1 MLQVVSVISNIVAY
15 RLSPVFSLSPRKSRH
30 PLSGWLINI
39 SWHFKLGICSRPC
52 FAYPCWHLRAWTGLG
67 VNVCWFCFQRG
78 NLLLEPIC
86 VLPSSCTGD
95 GIASA
100 CWCGCL
106 QVAFPPKHL
115 QLSSQHLCSLMLW
128 FIAIISGIK
137 ESASEILA
145 PVKLMAKFPPCT
157 KKSDFAVWRT
167 WKKFD
172 LILGCHLSDLIFV
185 YVKRPPC
192 TAKITWGNLAELHC
206 FSLEMVPSL

>member
-1 MLQVVSVISNIVAY
+1 MSQHAGKTLISWPLAHSHDNVYVHEYIERINSYKTLKPNLMLQVVSVISNIVAY
-15 RLSPVFSLSPRKSRH
+15 QLSPVYSLSLRKSRH

-95 GIASA
+95 GIASV

-115 QLSSQHLCSLMLW
+115 QPSSQHLCSLVL
-128 FIAIISGIK
+128 
-137 ESASEILA
+137 LL
-145 PVKLMAKFPPCT
+145 PL
-157 KKSDFAVWRT
+157 
-167 WKKFD
+167 
-172 LILGCHLSDLIFV
+172 
-185 YVKRPPC
+185 
-192 TAKITWGNLAELHC
+192 
-206 FSLEMVPSL
+206 